1 MIITAMPNN
10 AIMKKI
16 KAVSIAWPHLVVSI
30 QSASMWLAHRQAW
43 GVVV

>member
-16 KAVSIAWPHLVVSI
+16 KAVSIWPHLVVSN
-30 QSASMWLAHRQAW
+30 QSGAKWLAHQQAW
-43 GVVV
+43 EVVV